1 MQIGSQQVITAT
13 FLKDKDSETCNG
25 TQIKGNVLL
34 IEDVRE
40 QEDPTASL
48 LGSYCCCTVP
58 GHQSALS
65 PVVSPFVGG

>member
-25 TQIKGNVLL
+25 IQIKGNVLL
-34 IEDVRE
+34 IEGVRE
-40 QEDPTASL
+40 QEDPTASV
-48 LGSYCCCTVP
+48 LGSYRCCTVP

-65 PVVSPFVGG
+65 PVLNPFVGD